1 MSGNGW
7 MEFLNSFLSL
17 LLFFLSLVF
26 LFILHILGLMFGFYI
41 EVLNIVHLSS
51 LDLVKSAPKQEGVV
65 GILGSLLNKV
75 FYTKW
80 GAIKP

>member
-1 MSGNGW
+1 
-7 MEFLNSFLSL
+7 
-17 LLFFLSLVF
+17 
-26 LFILHILGLMFGFYI
+26 
-41 EVLNIVHLSS
+41 

-80 GAIKP
+80 VAIKP

>member
-1 MSGNGW
+1 MK
-7 MEFLNSFLSL
+7 FLNSFFSL

-41 EVLNIVHLSS
+41 EILNIVHLSS
-51 LDLVKSAPKQEGVV
+51 LDLVKSAPKQEGIV

-75 FYTKW
+75 FLHQVRSNKILKTND
-80 GAIKP
+80 